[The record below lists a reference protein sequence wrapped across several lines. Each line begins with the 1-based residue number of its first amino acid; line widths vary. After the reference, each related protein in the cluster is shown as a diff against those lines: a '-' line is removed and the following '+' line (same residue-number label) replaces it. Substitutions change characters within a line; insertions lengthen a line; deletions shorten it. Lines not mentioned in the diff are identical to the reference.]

1 MGAEAGM
8 DFTLSKEQRDIQ
20 KAAREFALGEFLP
33 EKAQEFDRNE
43 TFDLSI
49 WRKACELGFVGVFID
64 EKYGGAGLG
73 FFEHCL
79 ITEEFWAVDAG
90 MGNAV
95 ITATFGSELLTLF
108 GTEEQKQKYL
118 PPLVQGQ
125 AIMGCAITEPDAGSD
140 VTGAITS
147 AVKDKDEWVINGSKM
162 FITNGTLAKYMNVF
176 CLTDPDNPDRH
187 QRHSF
192 FVVET
197 DRKGFQ
203 ANKLHGKLGI
213 RANDTAE
220 VSFSNVRVPASNLV
234 GQLGYGFRHLM
245 AFFNLTRLHIC
256 AMAVGIARAAL
267 EEAGNHIKKRQQF
280 GVPLASFQGLQFKIA
295 EMATMIRAARNL
307 YYEAAWLTDQ
317 GKMDHAVTAMAKWFC
332 GQVAVKCADEALQMH
347 GGYGYIDEYKVQR
360 IYRDAKIVEIY
371 EGTKEIEKI
380 IVAKNILR
388 I

>member
-1 MGAEAGM
+1 M

-20 KAAREFALGEFLP
+20 KAAREFAVGEFLP
-33 EKAQEFDRNE
+33 EKAREFDRNE

-64 EKYGGAGLG
+64 EKYEGAGLG

-95 ITATFGSELLTLF
+95 ITATFGSELLNLF

-118 PPLVQGQ
+118 PPLVRGE

-162 FITNGTLAKYMNVF
+162 FITNGTIAKYMNVF

-192 FVVET
+192 FIVET

-220 VSFSNVRVPASNLV
+220 VSFSNVRIPASNLV

-267 EEAGNHIKKRQQF
+267 EEAVNHIKKRRQF

-317 GKMDHAVTAMAKWFC
+317 GKMDHAVTAMAKWFS
-332 GQVAVKCADEALQMH
+332 GQIAVKCADEALQMH

-371 EGTKEIEKI
+371 EGTKEIEKT

>member
-1 MGAEAGM
+1 M

-20 KAAREFALGEFLP
+20 KAAREFAVGEFLP
-33 EKAQEFDRNE
+33 EKAREFDRNE

-64 EKYGGAGLG
+64 EKYEGAGLG

-95 ITATFGSELLTLF
+95 ITATFGSELLNLF

-118 PPLVQGQ
+118 PPLVRGE

-162 FITNGTLAKYMNVF
+162 FITNGTIAKYMNVF

-192 FVVET
+192 FIVET

-220 VSFSNVRVPASNLV
+220 VSFSNVRIPASNLV

-267 EEAGNHIKKRQQF
+267 EEAINHIKKRRQF

-317 GKMDHAVTAMAKWFC
+317 GKMDHAVTAMAKWFS
-332 GQVAVKCADEALQMH
+332 GQIAVKCADEALQMH

-371 EGTKEIEKI
+371 EGTKEIEKT

>member
-1 MGAEAGM
+1 M

-20 KAAREFALGEFLP
+20 KAAREFAVGEFLP
-33 EKAQEFDRNE
+33 EKAREFDRNE

-64 EKYGGAGLG
+64 EKYEGAGLG

-95 ITATFGSELLTLF
+95 ITATFGSELLNLF

-118 PPLVQGQ
+118 PPLVRGE

-162 FITNGTLAKYMNVF
+162 FITNGTIAKYMNVF

-192 FVVET
+192 FIVET

-220 VSFSNVRVPASNLV
+220 VSFSNVRIPASNLV
-234 GQLGYGFRHLM
+234 GKLGYGFRHLM

-267 EEAGNHIKKRQQF
+267 EEAVNHIKKRRQF

-317 GKMDHAVTAMAKWFC
+317 GKMDHAVTAMAKWFS
-332 GQVAVKCADEALQMH
+332 GQIAVKCADEALQMH

-371 EGTKEIEKI
+371 EGTKEIEKT

>member
-1 MGAEAGM
+1 M

-20 KAAREFALGEFLP
+20 KAAREFAVGEFLP
-33 EKAQEFDRNE
+33 EKAREFDRNE

-64 EKYGGAGLG
+64 EKYEGAGLG

-95 ITATFGSELLTLF
+95 ITATFGSELLNLF

-118 PPLVQGQ
+118 PPLVRGE

-162 FITNGTLAKYMNVF
+162 FITNGTIAKYMNVF

-192 FVVET
+192 FIVET

-203 ANKLHGKLGI
+203 ANKIHGKLGI

-220 VSFSNVRVPASNLV
+220 VSFSNVRIPASNLV

-245 AFFNLTRLHIC
+245 GFFNLTRLHIC
-256 AMAVGIARAAL
+256 AMAVGMARAAL
-267 EEAGNHIKKRQQF
+267 EEAVNHIKKRRQF

-317 GKMDHAVTAMAKWFC
+317 GKMDHAVTAMAKWFS
-332 GQVAVKCADEALQMH
+332 GQIAVKCADEALQMH

-371 EGTKEIEKI
+371 EGTKEIEKT